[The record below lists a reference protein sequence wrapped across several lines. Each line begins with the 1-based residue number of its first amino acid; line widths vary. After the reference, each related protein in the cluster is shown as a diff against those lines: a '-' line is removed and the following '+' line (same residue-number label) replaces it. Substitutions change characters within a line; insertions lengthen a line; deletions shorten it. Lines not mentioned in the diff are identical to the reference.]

1 MVTVGGEKKN
11 GMNFSVILIP
21 VSHWL
26 INVEY
31 LQTMKQWMHEKLFYI
46 FMLDVVLNLAEVF
59 TLLHVTLVLLFE
71 QILPRLWLTF
81 EENG

>member
-1 MVTVGGEKKN
+1 
-11 GMNFSVILIP
+11 
-21 VSHWL
+21 
-26 INVEY
+26 
-31 LQTMKQWMHEKLFYI
+31 MHEKLFYI